1 MTNLFRHQRTFGTYI
16 FPEFSKKIKTIGLA
30 FLFAPEYMQARYILS
45 KSCLSVRHV
54 TLSVMENDRT
64 AEKSQVIDDNERAT
78 TFITELQAV
87 TTNLSTG
94 SRYFY
99 RVMRILIDTTLQ

>member
-1 MTNLFRHQRTFGTYI
+1 MVSWTTSLSSDDKFIQASTYI
-16 FPEFSKKIKTIGLA
+16 RYGHFYRVSKKIKTIGLA

-54 TLSVMENDRT
+54 TLSVCHMENDRT

-78 TFITELQAV
+78 TFI
-87 TTNLSTG
+87 
-94 SRYFY
+94 Y
-99 RVMRILIDTTLQ
+99 RR